1 MMDSCLFAS
10 KHGSFSNPTKY
21 YCGKEGA
28 FEGQSILKHKVAESL
43 LEEENYEGLKGD
55 RGMVEHNH

>member
-1 MMDSCLFAS
+1 MMDSRLFAD
-10 KHGSFSNPTKY
+10 KNGSFSDPAKD

-43 LEEENYEGLKGD
+43 LEGENYEGLKGD
-55 RGMVEHNH
+55 RGMVECNH